1 MSLILSSHGMLKESQ
16 IPKMGTVPIDDACG
30 ASGTNGEQL
39 SAELQQLLSLPPLLF
54 GSDLERVGGSF
65 SITRL
70 LGIWNFT
77 TG

>member
-1 MSLILSSHGMLKESQ
+1 MSLILSSHGTLKESQ
-16 IPKMGTVPIDDACG
+16 ILKMGTVPINDACG
-30 ASGTNGEQL
+30 ASSTNGEYL

-65 SITRL
+65 SMTYL

>member
-1 MSLILSSHGMLKESQ
+1 
-16 IPKMGTVPIDDACG
+16 MGTVPIKDACG
-30 ASGTNGEQL
+30 GASSTNGEQL
-39 SAELQQLLSLPPLLF
+39 SAELQELLSLPPLLF

-65 SITRL
+65 SRTYL